1 GGRRWTLPHFLHP
14 GRPERD
20 PKGNKMVIY
29 DVVFHPETLHM
40 ANRRASFMDVVAST
54 AMQGIQSS
62 FDVTLDENN
71 ASESSASYKGTPRP
85 CVIRGPVPGYEE
97 KKRPME
103 EPDPL
108 AFPYPDEKPTIGQ
121 AATTKPPETRSRGAA
136 PTRPSHAVKYR
147 SSTDVQ
153 DFARSGD
160 AIRGCRPK
168 EIVVTVD
175 LPLLRAARDASLE
188 VREGRLLLESK
199 EPAYRLELPLAYPVD
214 EDEGAATFDKERRRL
229 TVTLPVVPSRPG
241 ALDFAAGPAETRTG
255 DDERQEAREA
265 VGEGEEQRGE
275 GEEEEEVKD
284 ERHVE
289 EGQGR
294 EKASKGS
301 NGEDKEE
308 EDLEEA
314 ANGKRIQENVE
325 EEKEKDVGDENAQK
339 RQKLEDRRIVSDVP
353 GDARSPSVPAT
364 ANQEARTTSD
374 EEDIPTAQSPEPENG
389 PPSILREM
397 DKHGNEKVIS
407 DHSTSAGFTFQNALM
422 YELD

>member
-1 GGRRWTLPHFLHP
+1 MELGHELKDLDITAEEMDKLSKAFKDEKFLGIFTDFAKELSDPENQKRYEEEIKIMERERGQDVEFVHPKPFRCLKTSVDGKQECFINICSNERVEPPSSAPAAGGRRWTLPHFLHP

-29 DVVFHPETLHM
+29 DVIFHPETLHM

-54 AMQGIQSS
+54 AMRGIQSS

-241 ALDFAAGPAETRTG
+241 ALDFAAG
-255 DDERQEAREA
+255 
-265 VGEGEEQRGE
+265 
-275 GEEEEEVKD
+275 
-284 ERHVE
+284 
-289 EGQGR
+289 
-294 EKASKGS
+294 
-301 NGEDKEE
+301 
-308 EDLEEA
+308 
-314 ANGKRIQENVE
+314 
-325 EEKEKDVGDENAQK
+325 
-339 RQKLEDRRIVSDVP
+339 
-353 GDARSPSVPAT
+353 
-364 ANQEARTTSD
+364 
-374 EEDIPTAQSPEPENG
+374 
-389 PPSILREM
+389 
-397 DKHGNEKVIS
+397 
-407 DHSTSAGFTFQNALM
+407 
-422 YELD
+422 